1 MENLV
6 RTTTKKAVEKA
17 ELVEINREKIN
28 ALAKKLAKRNLVPPA
43 WPKKMHLGTKNEK
56 QLLVYLIVLDS
67 LNFCFWS
74 KKKKWGI
81 YYKNNPYNGYFALS
95 LALKKFFEESP
106 NKANF
111 EYFSKISFLEFK
123 KILTGDGR
131 LELLEERCNILKAV
145 SRVFIKKYQGDS
157 KKFVLAAEGK
167 AEKLVWKI
175 ANELPFFND
184 VALYKNQ
191 KVYFLKRAQI
201 LVGDIWGAFGGKGI
215 GSFSGMDYLTAFSD
229 YKLPQILSHFGV
241 LEYDKKLEEKIKKR
255 IIIKAGSKEEIEIR
269 SATIWAVE
277 YLKEALKKEGRDFYS
292 FQVDWFLWNDS
303 QKIKMAF
310 PYHLTRSIF
319 Y

>member
-1 MENLV
+1 MKNPV
-6 RTTTKKAVEKA
+6 RTTTKEVVRGARSVVINKTPI
-17 ELVEINREKIN
+17 VEIAKN
-28 ALAKKLAKRNLVPPA
+28 LARKSTSLPV
-43 WPKKMHLGTKNEK
+43 WPKEMHLETKNEK
-56 QLLVYLIVLDS
+56 KLLTYLIVLDS

-81 YYKNNPYNGYFALS
+81 RYKNKFYNGYFALS
-95 LALKKFFEESP
+95 LALKKFFEKSP

-111 EYFSKISFLEFK
+111 EYFSKISFPEFK

-131 LELLEERCNILKAV
+131 LELLEKRYNILKAV
-145 SRVFIKKYQGDS
+145 SRVFIKKYQGDPR
-157 KKFVLAAEGK
+157 KFVLAAKGR

-175 ANELPFFND
+175 ARELPSFND
-184 VALYKNQ
+184 FVRYTNK

-215 GSFSGMDYLTAFSD
+215 GNLSNMDYLTAFSD

-241 LEYDKKLEEKIKKR
+241 LEYDRKLEEKIKKR

-277 YLKEALKKEGRDFYS
+277 YLKEKIEKEGRKILS
-292 FQVDWFLWNDS
+292 FQVDWLLWNLS
-303 QKIKMAF
+303 QKIRMEN
-310 PYHLTRSIF
+310 PYHLARTIF